1 MRYKVTVEAPQG
13 SWVGVFNPVQKM
25 KKAIEKPVLNGITG
39 SVSSGEVLAI
49 LGPSGSGKTT
59 FLSIMGGRIQ
69 QPKGVSGSMTYND
82 LTYSKAL
89 KRK

>member
-1 MRYKVTVEAPQG
+1 MKYKVTIEAPQG
-13 SWVGVFNPVQKM
+13 SWINVFNPVQ

-39 SVSSGEVLAI
+39 SVLPGEVLAI

-69 QPKGVSGSMTYND
+69 QPKNVTGSITYND
-82 LTYSKAL
+82 MSYNKAL